1 MDRTFDK
8 TALTGN
14 TVLLTGAGG
23 GIGRET
29 ALAFAAL
36 GAFVLLTDIDR
47 ARGGSKATAAVN
59 LRFPPS
65 GPFSPRRPV

>member
-1 MDRTFDK
+1 MDLTFDK

-36 GAFVLLTDIDR
+36 GL
-47 ARGGSKATAAVN
+47 S
-59 LRFPPS
+59 S
-65 GPFSPRRPV
+65 S

>member
-47 ARGGSKATAAVN
+47 ARGGAGNCRRQPA
-59 LRFPPS
+59 LPPS

>member
-1 MDRTFDK
+1 MDLTFDK

-29 ALAFAAL
+29 ALAFL
-36 GAFVLLTDIDR
+36 PWGR
-47 ARGGSKATAAVN
+47 S
-59 LRFPPS
+59 S
-65 GPFSPRRPV
+65 S